1 MLDSKNTDFSKM
13 SIGGLIEETLDTF
26 HELEREWDRN
36 KNKINLEGWRRIRR
50 KLDAI
55 CHAKKVLRKKM
66 IATEKDVKAKR
77 KAGEDIDYATIIYS
91 A

>member
-13 SIGGLIEETLDTF
+13 SIGGLIEEALDTF
-26 HELEREWDRN
+26 HEIEREWDRN

-50 KLDAI
+50 NLDAI

-66 IATEKDVKAKR
+66 IAAEKDVK
-77 KAGEDIDYATIIYS
+77 E
-91 A
+91 